1 MDHPEYLHQL
11 NDIHQAEMLETA
23 AALREVKLN
32 RAEAQH
38 GVVSRLFTRL
48 RQVLPIRHAGQPVEH
63 EKALVT
69 K

>member
-23 AALREVKLN
+23 AALREGKFIQV
-32 RAEAQH
+32 EAKH
-38 GVVSRLFTRL
+38 GVVSRLFARIW
-48 RQVLPIRHAGQPVEH
+48 QVLRIRHAGQHLEQKKV
-63 EKALVT
+63 LVT